1 MRATVLAA
9 ATLGFVGMISVGAQ
23 AAPLALSAPVETQSL
38 VVATTSG
45 GVSGRTTRRFFVEK
59 YSNKNG
65 HKDRYS
71 HKSDAGQ
78 KRGTGLI
85 ILKGFG
91 PKAGQYGFRYRGSVP
106 GANPKPGIIKRQTGP
121 RIIQLR

>member
-1 MRATVLAA
+1 MRATVMAA
-9 ATLGFVGMISVGAQ
+9 LTLGFVGIVSVAAQ
-23 AAPLALSAPVETQSL
+23 AAPLALPAPVETQSL

-59 YSNKNG
+59 HPHNG
-65 HKDRYS
+65 HKEHYS
-71 HKSDAGQ
+71 HKSDTGQ
-78 KRGTGLI
+78 KRGTGPI

-106 GANPKPGIIKRQTGP
+106 GANPKPGTIKRHTSP